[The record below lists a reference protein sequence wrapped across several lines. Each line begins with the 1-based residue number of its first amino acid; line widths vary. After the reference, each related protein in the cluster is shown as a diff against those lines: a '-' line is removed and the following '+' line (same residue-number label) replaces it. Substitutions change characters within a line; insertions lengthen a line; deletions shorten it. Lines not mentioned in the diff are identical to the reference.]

1 MPELHISSLVVQV
14 RPEALARVTEAVAA
28 LDGAEVHGHGPTGK
42 LVVTLETA
50 SEAVTLER
58 LTAINQLEGVLS
70 AVLVYHHVDP
80 STPSP
85 EVLPWSSPVAS

>member
-14 RPEALARVTEAVAA
+14 RPEALARVRDAVAA
-28 LDGAEVHGHGPTGK
+28 LEGAEVHGHSPAGK
-42 LVVTLETA
+42 LVVTLETV
-50 SEAVTLER
+50 SEAATLER
-58 LTAINQLEGVLS
+58 LTAINQLEGVFS

-85 EVLPWSSPVAS
+85 EILPWSSPVAS